1 MFALAAEIF
10 CIVFVA
16 VVLGAL
22 AYWLSEPKGN
32 W

>member
-1 MFALAAEIF
+1 MLAVEIF
-10 CIVFVA
+10 AIVYVA

-22 AYWLSEPKGN
+22 VYWLAEPKGN

>member
-1 MFALAAEIF
+1 MFAAEIF
-10 CIVFVA
+10 AIVFVA

-22 AYWLSEPKGN
+22 AYWLAEPKGN

>member
-1 MFALAAEIF
+1 MLAAEIF
-10 CIVFVA
+10 GIVYVA

-22 AYWLSEPKGN
+22 AYWLAEPKGN